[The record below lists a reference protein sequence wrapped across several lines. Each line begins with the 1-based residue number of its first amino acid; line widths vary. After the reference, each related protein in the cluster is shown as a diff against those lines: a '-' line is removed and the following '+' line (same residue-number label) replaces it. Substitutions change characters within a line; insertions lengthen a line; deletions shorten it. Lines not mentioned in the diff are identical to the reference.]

1 MRALLIICLLQPVF
15 TGRAAEHLY
24 QAIDRLI
31 ASKAGDQPL
40 AGPMAERFHVMLLPA

>member
-15 TGRAAEHLY
+15 TGRATEHLP